1 MRVATL
7 KLPPPPSLS
16 TIVIKMIFNEAFL
29 ISLISSFSYLYTYFM
44 RWKRC
49 DGDIDSIEYRTTIC
63 GVHGLVFQS
72 SGGSSYG
79 QRKRQTHVMGDVLPT
94 LARCF
99 NKWYIVMHDM
109 CFDDDFQFK
118 TNKEKT
124 AINTEIMRAFRVPR
138 VRCDGC
144 DGWWCG
150 MHFVPSVPIPLCHMP
165 QWQWHIPACFR
176 VQYIWCGC
184 WAACWM
190 LLILKSLSKRMRQ
203 HIRAH
208 RLKMMRS
215 TKMVR
220 IKFLALRLYCAQ

>member
-94 LARCF
+94 LARCLINDILSCMACASMMIF
-99 NKWYIVMHDM
+99 NLK
-109 CFDDDFQFK
+109 QTK
-118 TNKEKT
+118 KKL
-124 AINTEIMRAFRVPR
+124 
-138 VRCDGC
+138 
-144 DGWWCG
+144 
-150 MHFVPSVPIPLCHMP
+150 PS
-165 QWQWHIPACFR
+165 
-176 VQYIWCGC
+176 
-184 WAACWM
+184 
-190 LLILKSLSKRMRQ
+190 ILKLCEPSEFQECDAMAAMADGVACILCRVCLFHCATCRNGNDIFRHVFVFNIFGAAVEQ
-203 HIRAH
+203 HAE
-208 RLKMMRS
+208 
-215 TKMVR
+215 
-220 IKFLALRLYCAQ
+220 CC